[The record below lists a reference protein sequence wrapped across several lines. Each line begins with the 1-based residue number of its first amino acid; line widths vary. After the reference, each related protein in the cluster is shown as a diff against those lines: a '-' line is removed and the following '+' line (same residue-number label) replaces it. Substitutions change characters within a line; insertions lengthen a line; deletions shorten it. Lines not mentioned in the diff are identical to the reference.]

1 MRRFTSYIQYFSFV
15 CIIHVQMILKYTV
28 CMKKIIL
35 ITLLSIFLA
44 PASFAEENTPFF
56 KLHLLNNDTREVK
69 SLLNAQVR
77 YANRNNFDKFIN
89 IHCYYRACFGQTVN
103 FIF

>member
-15 CIIHVQMILKYTV
+15 CIIHVQIILKYTV

-35 ITLLSIFLA
+35 ITLLSIFLT

-56 KLHLLNNDTREVK
+56 KLHILNNDTHEVR
-69 SLLNAQVR
+69 SLLNYQC
-77 YANRNNFDKFIN
+77 KF
-89 IHCYYRACFGQTVN
+89 
-103 FIF
+103 

>member
-1 MRRFTSYIQYFSFV
+1 
-15 CIIHVQMILKYTV
+15 
-28 CMKKIIL
+28 MKKIIL
-35 ITLLSIFLA
+35 ITLFSIFLT

-77 YANRNNFDKFIN
+77 YANRNIFDKFIN
-89 IHCYYRACFGQTVN
+89 YFT
-103 FIF
+103 